1 MTNHQSAPSRRGLF
15 HVVYNAKVD
24 VALFEIALFQLLEGV
39 RLSRLGRAMQVD
51 LPVATGTEPAGWATI
66 EQLRRQSAGVISAYP
81 T

>member
-1 MTNHQSAPSRRGLF
+1 VTNHQSAPSRRGLF

-51 LPVATGTEPAGWATI
+51 LP
-66 EQLRRQSAGVISAYP
+66 
-81 T
+81 